1 MAAPAGVVTRLLVVG
16 AAVLIVATGGAA
28 AWWLAWAEDPVTIDA
43 IGDSVQTR
51 ARGQLPV
58 FADGDDLKALYR
70 FAVEHPEVLSSMPC
84 VCGCVDFGHTSN
96 RSCYVKGSA
105 PGRVTFTSH
114 AAT

>member
-1 MAAPAGVVTRLLVVG
+1 MTRLVIVA
-16 AAVLIVATGGAA
+16 AAVLIALGGGAMS
-28 AWWLAWAEDPVTIDA
+28 WIAWAEDPVAIDA

-51 ARGQLPV
+51 ARGRLPA

-70 FAVEHPEVLSSMPC
+70 FAVEHSEVLSYMPC

-96 RSCYVKGSA
+96 RSCYVKASA
-105 PGRVTFTSH
+105 PDRVTFTSH